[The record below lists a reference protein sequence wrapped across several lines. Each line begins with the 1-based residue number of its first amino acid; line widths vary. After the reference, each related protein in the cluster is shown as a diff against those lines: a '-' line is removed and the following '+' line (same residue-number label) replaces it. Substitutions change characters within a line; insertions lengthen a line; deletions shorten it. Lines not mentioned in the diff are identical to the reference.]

1 MRLYRK
7 QRSRTNSV
15 LSHNADMP
23 KSRPITILRLL
34 MPSALLLFAMGA
46 PAQLK
51 SENSSLE
58 HTEQTSIP
66 ITTKWTLEAAGA
78 VQQIEIN
85 SVVLLIC
92 PVTQMKGSG
101 FLIDIGLIVTNN
113 HVING
118 CTAEQMQGI
127 TSQGSTI
134 SFTKAVADK
143 DVDLALLK
151 PSHQMTGGL
160 HLVSAEKPKVGASV
174 STWGY
179 PLAFNGPAPILST
192 ATLAGFIED
201 GTGAKKVKHLI
212 LNGAIN
218 PGNSGGP
225 LFQGNDDKVIGIVV
239 AKYLPYSPQ
248 VQMLITLLASNNQ
261 SMLGGVGSGNFY
273 TKDAQG
279 HQIMITPSMVTAAV
293 LQEFYNGT
301 QVSLGEAISVEE
313 LETLL
318 ASKASEL
325 R

>member
-1 MRLYRK
+1 
-7 QRSRTNSV
+7 
-15 LSHNADMP
+15 MP
-23 KSRPITILRLL
+23 KSRPITILQLL
-34 MPSALLLFAMGA
+34 MPSALLCFAMGA

-51 SENSSLE
+51 SENSPLE

-78 VQQIEIN
+78 VQQVEIN

-92 PVTQMKGSG
+92 PVTQTKGSG
-101 FLIDIGLIVTNN
+101 FLIDTGLIVTNN
-113 HVING
+113 HVLNG
-118 CTAEQMQGI
+118 CTAGQMQCI

-134 SFTKAVADK
+134 SFTKAVVDK

-160 HLVSAEKPKVGASV
+160 HLASADKPKVGASV

-192 ATLAGFIED
+192 AILAGFIED
-201 GTGAKKVKHLI
+201 GIGAEKVKHLI

-239 AKYLPYSPQ
+239 AKYLPYSSE
-248 VQMLITLLASNNQ
+248 VQRLITLLASNTQ
-261 SMLGGVGSGNFY
+261 SMLTGVGSGNFVG
-273 TKDAQG
+273 KDAQG
-279 HQIMITPSMVTAAV
+279 HEITVTPSMVTASV

-313 LETLL
+313 LKTLL

>member
-1 MRLYRK
+1 
-7 QRSRTNSV
+7 
-15 LSHNADMP
+15 MP
-23 KSRPITILRLL
+23 KSRPVGILQLWAPATLL
-34 MPSALLLFAMGA
+34 YFAMSA

-51 SENSSLE
+51 SENSPLE
-58 HTEQTSIP
+58 HGEQTSIP
-66 ITTKWTLEAAGA
+66 ITTRWTLEAAGP
-78 VQQIEIN
+78 VQQVEIN

-92 PVTQMKGSG
+92 PFAQMKGTG
-101 FLIDIGLIVTNN
+101 FLIDAGLIVTNN
-113 HVING
+113 HVLNG

-127 TSQGSTI
+127 TSQGSAIT
-134 SFTKAVADK
+134 FTKSAVDK

-151 PSHQMTGGL
+151 PSHQLTGGL
-160 HLVSAEKPKVGASV
+160 HLAAADKPKVGASV

-192 ATLAGFIED
+192 AILAGFIED
-201 GTGAKKVKHLI
+201 GIGGKKVKHLI

-248 VQMLITLLASNNQ
+248 VQTLISLLASNTK
-261 SMLGGVGSGNFY
+261 SMLSGVGSGNFVG
-273 TKDAQG
+273 KDAQG
-279 HQIMITPSMVTAAV
+279 NEITVTPSMVTASV

-313 LETLL
+313 LKTLL